1 MYRIIVTTL
10 ILGTAIACG
19 CSKQQQLQGT
29 VKFADDGA
37 PVPVGAVYFSTP
49 TFEAMGEIK
58 KDGTYIVSSTGHNDG
73 IPKGE
78 TYKVSVVGADI
89 VENTTSAD
97 GRIVGSKRTP
107 LIDPKY
113 MNKDTS
119 GLTYTADGTRR
130 FDLSLER
137 AKPGNKK

>member
-1 MYRIIVTTL
+1 MKRFIGMIL
-10 ILGTAIACG
+10 ILGAAIACG
-19 CSKQQQLQGT
+19 CSEKQQLHGT
-29 VKFADDGA
+29 VTFADDGA

-49 TFEAMGEIK
+49 TFEAVGAIK

-89 VENTTSAD
+89 VENTTSA
-97 GRIVGSKRTP
+97 GGSAGGSKRTP
-107 LIDPKY
+107 LVDPKY
-113 MNKDTS
+113 RNKDTS
-119 GLTYTADGTRR
+119 GLTFTADGTRR
-130 FDLSLER
+130 FDLTLER